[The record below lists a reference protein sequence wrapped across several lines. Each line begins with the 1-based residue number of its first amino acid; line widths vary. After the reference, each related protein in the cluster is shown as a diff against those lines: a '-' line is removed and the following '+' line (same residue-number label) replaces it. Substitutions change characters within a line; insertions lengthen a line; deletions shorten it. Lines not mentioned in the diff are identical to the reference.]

1 MSTPPLG
8 FRFAVTFF
16 IGGVV
21 PNLIDLRFKRVSGL
35 EAKVNT
41 TTIREGGQ
49 NLYSHRLPD
58 RVDYGN
64 LILERGYV
72 IGSPLNIELNVVLST
87 AEFPTSN
94 VMVMLLGPT
103 GAPLGAWLFIKT
115 YPVRWSTS
123 ELDADKDEIVIDT
136 IELAYA
142 RMQAL
147 RI

>member
-1 MSTPPLG
+1 MEPALG

-16 IGGVV
+16 VGGVV
-21 PNLIDLRFKRVSGL
+21 PNPLDLRFQRVSGL

-41 TTIREGGQ
+41 TTVREGGQ
-49 NLYSHRLPD
+49 NLYSHRLPE

-72 IGSPLNIELNVVLST
+72 VGSPLNIELNLVLST
-87 AEFPTSN
+87 AKFPTSN
-94 VMVMLLGPT
+94 VMVMLLGAT
-103 GAPLGAWLFIKT
+103 GAPLGAWMFIKT
-115 YPVRWSTS
+115 YPVRWATS
-123 ELDADKDEIVIDT
+123 DLDASKEEVTIDT
-136 IELAYA
+136 IELSYT